1 MEDYWNYMQPYI
13 ITYIIILALAII
25 GFCYAGKYIAE
36 QKGRSPTE
44 GVLFGLLGILG
55 LVILA
60 LLPSKDKS
68 EIDSNSNFLIVYW
81 PIIIAFIFFLLSV
94 FLYFSGN
101 TIEGIY
107 VGFLPLTILLFTY
120 AIKQRSK
127 GSSNTIQSETSLS
140 QEDLNPND
148 IPSTGLNIISF
159 LIPLVGLI
167 IYLTEKDKAPKKA
180 NAAGKAALWGTGIS
194 ILLYVISVIVSISMI
209 NNMY

>member
-1 MEDYWNYMQPYI
+1 M
-13 ITYIIILALAII
+13 L
-25 GFCYAGKYIAE
+25 G
-36 QKGRSPTE
+36 
-44 GVLFGLLGILG
+44 GLLGILG
-55 LVILA
+55 LLILA
-60 LLPSKDKS
+60 LLPIKDKS
-68 EIDSNSNFLIVYW
+68 EIDNNSNFLIVYW
-81 PIIIAFIFFLLSV
+81 PIIIAFLFFLLSV

-101 TIEGIY
+101 TLEGIY

-120 AIKQRSK
+120 AINQRSK
-127 GSSNTIQSETSLS
+127 GSSNTIQLKEGGSSNTIQSETSLS

-194 ILLYVISVIVSISMI
+194 ISLYVISVIVSISMI